1 MSQHPSASR
10 SHTDASPG
18 ADTVTATAT
27 ATARVASSAAARRAR
42 WGDRGDLAPAL
53 SPQERKGQLL
63 ERIERQRL
71 LRQTRRIQAAIAALQ
86 AEAGQAQGDAGR
98 GGAQRSGL
106 WADLAGLVGR
116 GAQAG
121 ATGASGTSGDG
132 FPRSQLMR
140 SITQQ
145 PLLAAGV
152 LGVLLMVGPRRL
164 ARVASWVLP
173 LVLRRMG

>member
-10 SHTDASPG
+10 SHTDAGPG
-18 ADTVTATAT
+18 ADTVTANAT
-27 ATARVASSAAARRAR
+27 DRVASSAAARRAR
-42 WGDRGDLAPAL
+42 WGYRGDLAPAL

-71 LRQTRRIQAAIAALQ
+71 MRQTRRIQAAIAALQ
-86 AEAGQAQGDAGR
+86 AEAGQASGDAGR